1 MYNNYI
7 IAVDENGSP
16 YIAHAKGEGSWIN
29 KAVQYVRKVPLGNG
43 KFRYFYNTT
52 KQKAKTAAKKAWGS
66 KAGRWIDEHDAGITE
81 RIMANRLSRKS
92 KKASKKGYHDDAM
105 AYSKRSSELRKESR
119 DERNAA
125 KERIKR
131 LLTSESG
138 WHEAE
143 GTPLEDWYTEHFGP
157 QAYNEFI
164 ESFNKDKESSIN
176 SKSSRPTGHQKNI
189 TGSAK
194 KGSVYKRG
202 EGLGVNSDSKV
213 HGSFKQ
219 DSENGQRKNP
229 KADSSAYYSKRE
241 DAEAMRKRDREL
253 AQLGDRW
260 KALIKEESKI
270 RTSPKVK
277 QAWERYSRYL
287 DKYGKGSSQAKWAEE
302 EYYKLTEPIRDIEAE
317 LRKVWEQTNHQKY
330 PW

>member
-16 YIAHAKGEGSWIN
+16 YIAHAKGEGSWVN
-29 KAVQYVRKVPLGNG
+29 KVVQYVRKVPLGNG
-43 KFRYFYNTT
+43 KFRYVYNTT
-52 KQKAKTAAKKAWGS
+52 KRKATTAAKKAWGS
-66 KAGRWIDEHDAGITE
+66 KVGRWIDSHDAGITE

-125 KERIKR
+125 KERIKS

-138 WHEAE
+138 WHEVE

-164 ESFNKDKESSIN
+164 ESFNKDKETSIN

-194 KGSVYKRG
+194 EGSVYKRG
-202 EGLGVNSDSKV
+202 DGLGVNSNPKV
-213 HGSFKQ
+213 HGAFKL
-219 DSENGQRKNP
+219 DYDNVSASNS
-229 KADSSAYYSKRE
+229 KADSSAYYSNRKDTEAKR
-241 DAEAMRKRDREL
+241 KYDREF
-253 AQLGDRW
+253 AQLSDRW
-260 KALIKEESKI
+260 SALIKEEAKI
-270 RTSPKVK
+270 QNSSKVK
-277 QAWERYSRYL
+277 QAWERYNRYR
-287 DKYGKGSSQAKWAEE
+287 DRYGKGSSQAKWAEQ
-302 EYYKLTEPIRDIEAE
+302 EYLKATKPVRDIENE
-317 LRKVWEQTNHQKY
+317 LRKVWEQINHQKY